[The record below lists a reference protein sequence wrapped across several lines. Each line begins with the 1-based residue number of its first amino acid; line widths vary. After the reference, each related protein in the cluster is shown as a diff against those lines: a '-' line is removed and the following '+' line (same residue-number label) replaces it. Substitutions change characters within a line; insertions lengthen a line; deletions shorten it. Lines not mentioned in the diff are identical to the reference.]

1 MRVGTNLLCL
11 YSERVDFYSLF
22 YQLYRRYI
30 MYPQSAK
37 QALAQLQ
44 SIPTINQ
51 DYSSF
56 RFSRLFHYDHLEL
69 EGFSISENCWV
80 TLWSI
85 HNLA

>member
-1 MRVGTNLLCL
+1 MVFFFFNPIITILSCESATN
-11 YSERVDFYSLF
+11 
-22 YQLYRRYI
+22 RRHI

-37 QALAQLQ
+37 QALEQLQ
-44 SIPTINQ
+44 SIPTIHQ

-69 EGFSISENCWV
+69 EGFSISEGCWV

>member
-1 MRVGTNLLCL
+1 MHQNSSVLRVFAPIHPHSKGLK
-11 YSERVDFYSLF
+11 
-22 YQLYRRYI
+22 

-44 SIPTINQ
+44 SIPTIHQ

-69 EGFSISENCWV
+69 EGFSISEGCWV

-85 HNLA
+85 HNLEVAA

>member
-1 MRVGTNLLCL
+1 MR
-11 YSERVDFYSLF
+11 FW
-22 YQLYRRYI
+22 YQGIILKIYFHVKVQLIGVNI

-37 QALAQLQ
+37 QALEQLQ

-85 HNLA
+85 HNLEVAA

>member
-1 MRVGTNLLCL
+1 
-11 YSERVDFYSLF
+11 
-22 YQLYRRYI
+22 

-44 SIPTINQ
+44 SIPTIHQ

-69 EGFSISENCWV
+69 EGFSVSEGCWV

-85 HNLA
+85 HNLEMSE

>member
-1 MRVGTNLLCL
+1 MVFFFFNPIITLLSCESATN
-11 YSERVDFYSLF
+11 
-22 YQLYRRYI
+22 RRHI

-37 QALAQLQ
+37 QALEQLQ
-44 SIPTINQ
+44 SIPTIHQ
-51 DYSSF
+51 DNISF
-56 RFSRLFHYDHLEL
+56 SFSRIFNNDHLEL

>member
-1 MRVGTNLLCL
+1 MVFFFFNPIITILSCESATN
-11 YSERVDFYSLF
+11 
-22 YQLYRRYI
+22 RRHI

-37 QALAQLQ
+37 QALEQLQ
-44 SIPTINQ
+44 SIPTIHQ

-56 RFSRLFHYDHLEL
+56 RLSRLFHYDHLEL
-69 EGFSISENCWV
+69 EGFSISEGCWV

>member
-1 MRVGTNLLCL
+1 MVFFFSNPIITLLSCESATN
-11 YSERVDFYSLF
+11 
-22 YQLYRRYI
+22 RRYI

-37 QALAQLQ
+37 QALEQLKA
-44 SIPTINQ
+44 IPTINQ

-69 EGFSISENCWV
+69 EGFSVSEGCWL

-85 HNLA
+85 HNLD

>member
-1 MRVGTNLLCL
+1 MVFFFFNPIITLLSWESATN
-11 YSERVDFYSLF
+11 
-22 YQLYRRYI
+22 RRHI

-37 QALAQLQ
+37 QALEQLQ
-44 SIPTINQ
+44 SIPTIHQ

-69 EGFSISENCWV
+69 EGFSISEGCWV

-85 HNLA
+85 HNLEMSE

>member
-1 MRVGTNLLCL
+1 
-11 YSERVDFYSLF
+11 
-22 YQLYRRYI
+22 

-37 QALAQLQ
+37 QALEQLQ

-85 HNLA
+85 HNLELSE

>member
-1 MRVGTNLLCL
+1 MVFFFLGHKITLLSCE
-11 YSERVDFYSLF
+11 SANN
-22 YQLYRRYI
+22 RRYI

-37 QALAQLQ
+37 QALKQLQ

-69 EGFSISENCWV
+69 EGFSISENSWV

-85 HNLA
+85 HNLEMSE